1 MNSYIIRS
9 GWIVAMLVAGVM
21 IALPAQAASF
31 DCAKASTKVE
41 HQICDNPVISKLDED
56 MAAVFKAA
64 LQDEKQAETIR
75 QSQQKWIKERN
86 GCADAECIKHAYEAR
101 LSSFAVNTSASGSI
115 NTQHDS
121 ENPIAAQSGVR
132 KNYELLVG
140 KGTEICEEYEKN
152 LNSFPEDTT
161 RFGRPFNPVFKGFSK
176 PVWNDMSPGE
186 KILFKIDDFVWQRDA
201 NPAYYVNK
209 TYWGGTKKEFIQAKK
224 AFKEDSQ
231 RVYWNREISK
241 IDIDNDG
248 ILENV
253 VAANFRGGGG
263 SLLLVVNDD
272 LTGIDYARTKL
283 VMRHPGRKELGI
295 LRTYASG
302 EWKLPSSTGSSE
314 NTIVKDSLHAAY
326 YGVFTYKGK
335 TYFDLWWEDPVS
347 ETKDGL
353 HSRLNFQD
361 SRLRVFFAE
370 KNHVKE
376 ICTYQLITQ

>member
-1 MNSYIIRS
+1 MNKYKKYLIAVALL
-9 GWIVAMLVAGVM
+9 GWLGM
-21 IALPAQAASF
+21 ALSAQAASF
-31 DCAKASTKVE
+31 DCAKSSTKVE
-41 HQICDNPVISKLDED
+41 HIICDNPDISKLDEEL
-56 MAAVFKAA
+56 AQSYKAA
-64 LQDEKQAETIR
+64 LQGTTKAAAIKQA
-75 QSQQKWIKERN
+75 QKQWLKERN
-86 GCADAECIKHAYEAR
+86 ECVDSECVKHTYETR
-101 LSSFAVNTSASGSI
+101 LSSFAVKSSASDSI

-121 ENPIAAQSGVR
+121 ENPLAAQSGVR

-161 RFGRPFNPVFKGFSK
+161 RFWRRINPAFKGFSK

-186 KILFKIDDFVWQRDA
+186 RILFKIDDFVWQRDA

-209 TYWGGTKKEFIQAKK
+209 SYWGGTKKEFIQAKK

-231 RVYWNREISK
+231 RVYWNRQIAR

-253 VAANFRGGGG
+253 VAANFSGGGG
-263 SLLLVVNDD
+263 LLLFVVNDD
-272 LTGIDYARTKL
+272 LSDIDYAKTKL

-295 LRTYASG
+295 LRTYPPG
-302 EWKLPSSTGSSE
+302 EWKLPSSIGSSE
-314 NTIVKDSLHAAY
+314 DTIVEDSLHAAY

-335 TYFDLWWEDPVS
+335 TYFDLWWEAPIS
-347 ETKDGL
+347 ESKDGL

-370 KNHVKE
+370 KKHVKE
-376 ICTYQLITQ
+376 ICTYRLITQ